1 MWKIIHLNSGHT
13 LITEDN
19 IDLTKPVITANVLD
33 HETSIALHAISGE
46 LLENVFYPM
55 TYRPPIRRTEYRVA
69 NSERIRAFL
78 SAVYGQ
84 INVYGV
90 TNRVSIPLG
99 SVDYVED
106 YVPTAVEDEEED
118 GYGGAYRNAIHGEGC

>member
-19 IDLTKPVITANVLD
+19 IDLTKPVITTNVLD

-69 NSERIRAFL
+69 NPERIQAFL
-78 SAVYGQ
+78 SA
-84 INVYGV
+84 

-99 SVDYVED
+99 SVDCVEDYVPTAVED
-106 YVPTAVEDEEED
+106 YVPTAVEDEGKD

>member
-13 LITEDN
+13 LVTEDN

-33 HETSIALHAISGE
+33 HETGIALHAISGE

-69 NSERIRAFL
+69 NPERIQAFL
-78 SAVYGQ
+78 SA
-84 INVYGV
+84 

-99 SVDYVED
+99 SVDTSRITFRPPLRMRMKTVMGE
-106 YVPTAVEDEEED
+106 PTATPSTAKAVKKR
-118 GYGGAYRNAIHGEGC
+118 GL

>member
-46 LLENVFYPM
+46 LLETVFYPM

-69 NSERIRAFL
+69 KPERIHAFL
-78 SAVYGQ
+78 SA
-84 INVYGV
+84 
-90 TNRVSIPLG
+90 TTHVSIPLG
-99 SVDYVED
+99 SIDYVED
-106 YVPTAVEDEEED
+106 YVPTAVENEDADDYEET
-118 GYGGAYRNAIHGEGC
+118 YRNATRGEDQ

>member
-1 MWKIIHLNSGHT
+1 M
-13 LITEDN
+13 EDN
-19 IDLTKPVITANVLD
+19 PPQQRPYAHNGRQHRPD
-33 HETSIALHAISGE
+33 ETSIALHAISGE

-69 NSERIRAFL
+69 NPERIQAFL
-78 SAVYGQ
+78 SA
-84 INVYGV
+84 

-106 YVPTAVEDEEED
+106 
-118 GYGGAYRNAIHGEGC
+118 

>member
-69 NSERIRAFL
+69 NPERIQAFL
-78 SAVYGQ
+78 SA
-84 INVYGV
+84 

-106 YVPTAVEDEEED
+106 VPTAVEDEGKD

>member
-13 LITEDN
+13 LITEDS

-33 HETSIALHAISGE
+33 HETSIALHALSGE

-69 NSERIRAFL
+69 KPERIHAFL
-78 SAVYGQ
+78 S
-84 INVYGV
+84 
-90 TNRVSIPLG
+90 TTTHVSIPLG
-99 SVDYVED
+99 SIDYVED
-106 YVPTAVEDEEED
+106 YVPTAVEDEEEG
-118 GYGGAYRNAIHGEGC
+118 GYGRAYRDAIHGENC

>member
-13 LITEDN
+13 LVTEDN

-55 TYRPPIRRTEYRVA
+55 TYHPPIRRTEYRVA
-69 NSERIRAFL
+69 NPERIQAFL
-78 SAVYGQ
+78 SA
-84 INVYGV
+84 

-99 SVDYVED
+99 FRRLRRGLRSDRRR
-106 YVPTAVEDEEED
+106 
-118 GYGGAYRNAIHGEGC
+118 G

>member
-13 LITEDN
+13 LVTEDN

-55 TYRPPIRRTEYRVA
+55 TYHRRFAAPNTGWRTLNGYRRSFPP
-69 NSERIRAFL
+69 
-78 SAVYGQ
+78 
-84 INVYGV
+84 
-90 TNRVSIPLG
+90 
-99 SVDYVED
+99 
-106 YVPTAVEDEEED
+106 PTA
-118 GYGGAYRNAIHGEGC
+118 

>member
-69 NSERIRAFL
+69 NPERIQAFL
-78 SAVYGQ
+78 SA
-84 INVYGV
+84 

-99 SVDYVED
+99 PVDYVED

>member
-69 NSERIRAFL
+69 NPERIQAFL
-78 SAVYGQ
+78 FRHQ
-84 INVYGV
+84 P
-90 TNRVSIPLG
+90 REHPLG
-99 SVDYVED
+99 FRRLRRGLRSDRRR
-106 YVPTAVEDEEED
+106 
-118 GYGGAYRNAIHGEGC
+118 G